1 MFFSPTNCLISIIV
15 VCQAVAAA
23 LEYMDH
29 TASALFVGKILKEE
43 TALKLEAGTKRLQ
56 DYDIPGVEMQPF
68 TTKMAAMDATLF
80 QVHALYITK
89 EWLAPPPPSKI
100 NPIVK
105 IEKSKERKK
114 NWKFTFSTTKN

>member
-1 MFFSPTNCLISIIV
+1 M
-15 VCQAVAAA
+15 AAA
-23 LEYMDH
+23 LEYMDP

-68 TTKMAAMDATLF
+68 TIKMAAMDATLF
-80 QVHALYITK
+80 QVNALYITK

-105 IEKSKERKK
+105 IAKSKERKK
-114 NWKFTFSTTKN
+114 NWKFTFSTIKN

>member
-1 MFFSPTNCLISIIV
+1 M
-15 VCQAVAAA
+15 AAA
-23 LEYMDH
+23 LEYMDP
-29 TASALFVGKILKEE
+29 TASSHFVGKILTKE

-68 TTKMAAMDATLF
+68 TTKMAAMDVTLF

-105 IEKSKERKK
+105 NCKEQGEKK
-114 NWKFTFSTTKN
+114 NWKFTFSTTKEASLLN